1 MTTRRVPAGVSHFPM
16 TAVAAMAGV
25 TASAITKRVRRGT
38 IATVRVFGRLM
49 IPRAEAIRV
58 VYERRKLV
66 RETVRET
73 GRENAGDPAR
83 PATASLI
90 HGVGPAAVGVSDPF
104 FSASGEPDGGRE

>member
-66 RETVRET
+66 RET

>member
-1 MTTRRVPAGVSHFPM
+1 MTTRRVPAGVSHFAM

-66 RETVRET
+66 RETGQGDV
-73 GRENAGDPAR
+73 GDPAR

-90 HGVGPAAVGVSDPF
+90 HGVGPAAAGVSDPNL
-104 FSASGEPDGGRE
+104 SASGDPDGGRE